1 MRVGPRSL
9 ASPRPRTKWFAYL
22 FLSNLFFSN
31 QANSTFAGRTNLF
44 VAVVARRAPLAI
56 NTHIQCQWTT
66 FNGGSLGSWID
77 EERSK
82 LRYVV

>member
-1 MRVGPRSL
+1 MKPGSERCFGPVRIV
-9 ASPRPRTKWFAYL
+9 W
-22 FLSNLFFSN
+22 
-31 QANSTFAGRTNLF
+31 F
-44 VAVVARRAPLAI
+44 VAVFLHFCEGNFWQACRQ
-56 NTHIQCQWTT
+56 NETHLLLFGGGGDEEELEETT